1 MSISVAFFENWSKKI
16 YNEKKYIPNSIY
28 FNNKNPVFCDVIN
41 SKAACGSKQIIINSI
56 SSLDSLFFYNNDTLN
71 ISFYDKNDYE
81 KVHFNYGYTNIE
93 LYVEN
98 DSTNLE
104 TIYLFDRSNACRYKI
119 PFKELIQLNNLYQ
132 VITRGEIDK
141 YIGDYYNYGNS
152 FHKKIKFDNSL
163 ILYIK
168 KALIK

>member
-1 MSISVAFFENWSKKI
+1 MKRQIMSFIFILLYSSCSENSNPSISNNVTFNLVYDVNLNWD
-16 YNEKKYIPNSIY
+16 NEVLRDKTS
-28 FNNKNPVFCDVIN
+28 V
-41 SKAACGSKQIIINSI
+41 
-56 SSLDSLFFYNNDTLN
+56 N
-71 ISFYDKNDYE
+71 IKWNRW
-81 KVHFNYGYTNIE
+81 I
-93 LYVEN
+93 EN